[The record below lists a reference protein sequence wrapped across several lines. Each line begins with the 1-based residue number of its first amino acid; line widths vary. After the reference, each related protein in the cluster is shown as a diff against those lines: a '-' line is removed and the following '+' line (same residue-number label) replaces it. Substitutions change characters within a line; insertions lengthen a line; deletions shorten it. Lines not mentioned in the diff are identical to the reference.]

1 MVCKFNLKIIMEIN
15 SHAPKGYAHMSE
27 FQTFFS
33 IYFLL
38 KCTPVNH
45 FSFNSISRVTTQIT
59 LTLCLLGTF
68 ACLMSS
74 AVLFSKLSFSKN
86 SFRNTNNVSNR
97 VEPECLAPIQLTSDL

>member
-1 MVCKFNLKIIMEIN
+1 MVCKFNLNIIMEIN

-45 FSFNSISRVTTQIT
+45 FSFYFVSRVTTQIT

-74 AVLFSKLSFSKN
+74 AIFFQN
-86 SFRNTNNVSNR
+86 
-97 VEPECLAPIQLTSDL
+97 